1 MISIDSFLEKV
12 AGYVL
17 APFQS
22 QEAFLS
28 AVSGAINAFFDL
40 QSRTGWLYLL
50 TSFLIASIIY
60 ALAKRKGSTRSV
72 SLTQFL
78 FPREI
83 YFHRSAIVDY
93 KFVAIDLT
101 IKLVVYTP
109 LVSGFSMLVYK
120 AAAAPFAGLSTLG
133 LPLEGVL
140 VGTIAIPILAIV
152 AADFG
157 LFLSHYLMHKI
168 PMLWC
173 FHEVHHSAE
182 VLTPVTVYRM
192 HPVEDVIYAFF
203 AAIITGIGAAAYTST
218 TGSEVKLPT
227 MFGLNVVQFVFFSF
241 AFQLRHS
248 HIWLSYGPVLSWI
261 FISPAQHQIH
271 HSTDAKHWDKN
282 FGFMFAFWDA
292 IFGSLYIPRTRE
304 TLHIGVPNAD
314 PRDFSSV
321 PKIYFLPFAKAV
333 RWLQRSVRQRFG
345 KATS

>member
-1 MISIDSFLEKV
+1 MISIDSFLEKM

-22 QEAFLS
+22 REVFLS
-28 AVSGAINAFFDL
+28 SVSGAITAFSNL
-40 QSRTGWLYLL
+40 QSKTGWLYLL
-50 TSFLIASIIY
+50 TSILIASIIY
-60 ALAKRKGSTRSV
+60 ALEKRRGSIRSI

-83 YFHRSAIVDY
+83 YLHRSAIVDY

-109 LVSGFSMLVYK
+109 LISGFGMLVYK
-120 AAAAPFAGLSTLG
+120 AAAAPFAGLSALG

-140 VGTIAIPILAIV
+140 AGTIAIPILTIV
-152 AADFG
+152 LADFAF
-157 LFLSHYLMHKI
+157 FLSHYLMHKI
-168 PMLWC
+168 PVLWY

-182 VLTPVTVYRM
+182 VLTPVTVYRT
-192 HPVEDVIYAFF
+192 HPVEDLINAIV
-203 AAIITGIGAAAYTST
+203 AALIAGIGAAAYTSA
-218 TGSEVKLPT
+218 TGNEINLPT
-227 MFGLNVVQFVFFSF
+227 MFGLNVIQFVFFSL

-248 HIWLSYGPVLSWI
+248 HIWFSYGPVLSWI

-271 HSTDAKHWDKN
+271 HSTDPKHWDRN

-333 RWLQRSVRQRFG
+333 RWLQ
-345 KATS
+345 T